1 MPREEARTQGMIGE
15 SAAPLSLVDQLR
27 VKRNEIARTA
37 NNRIRRYDRQIQL
50 MEQTK
55 SESIVR
61 DAEELLSE

>member
-1 MPREEARTQGMIGE
+1 MPRDEVRTNGMIGD

-37 NNRIRRYDRQIQL
+37 NNRVRRYDRQIQL